1 MEVRQTKR
9 RNKYMKKTK
18 LMIAGLMVGTMLI
31 GGVSQVLAAD
41 STGEITFSANT
52 GGGDPSDPTDPS
64 KPKPDPKP
72 DPTPET
78 GPLILRVVPKFDFG
92 SQVVE
97 QAGKTYTD
105 QETKNTYLEVRDNRD
120 AGTNGWTVTA
130 SRSEFTSGAKELTGS
145 KLSLPKGVVR
155 NSIASGKQGNATTA
169 DAVPESSILSSAGS
183 IPLTGSSL
191 TVLETK
197 IKDDLVGK
205 GNTTSNIIEAGKR
218 AELTVAP
225 GTASAG
231 TFTSTITWTVTA
243 APTT

>member
-1 MEVRQTKR
+1 
-9 RNKYMKKTK
+9 MKKTK

-52 GGGDPSDPTDPS
+52 GGGDPSDPIDPS

-78 GPLILRVVPKFDFG
+78 GSLILRVVPKFDFG
-92 SQVVE
+92 TQIVD

-105 QETKNTYLEVRDNRD
+105 KETKNTYLEVRDNRD
-120 AGTNGWTVTA
+120 AGTNGWKVTA
-130 SRSEFTSGAKELTGS
+130 SRTEFKLGSKELSGS
-145 KLSLPKGVVR
+145 TLSLPAGVVR
-155 NSIASGKQGNATTA
+155 NSIASGTQGNTTTA
-169 DAVPESSILSSAGS
+169 DAVPESSIVSSAGS

-243 APTT
+243 AP

>member
-1 MEVRQTKR
+1 
-9 RNKYMKKTK
+9 MKKTK

-52 GGGDPSDPTDPS
+52 GGGDPSDPKDPS
-64 KPKPDPKP
+64 KPNPD
-72 DPTPET
+72 TET
-78 GPLILRVVPKFDFG
+78 DITGENGPLILKVVPKFDFG
-92 SQVVE
+92 TQIVD

-105 QETKNTYLEVRDNRD
+105 KETKNTYLEVRDNRD

-130 SRSEFTSGAKELTGS
+130 SRSEFTAGAKELTGS

-169 DAVPESSILSSAGS
+169 DAVPESSIVSSAGS